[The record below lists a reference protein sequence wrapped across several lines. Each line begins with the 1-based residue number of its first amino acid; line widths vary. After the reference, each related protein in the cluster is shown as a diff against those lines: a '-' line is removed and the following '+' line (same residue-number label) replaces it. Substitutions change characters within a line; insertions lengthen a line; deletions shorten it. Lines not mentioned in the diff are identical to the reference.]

1 MILKSYEIEK
11 STFSF
16 VNKKV
21 FLIYGE
27 NLGLKKDIKLLIKES
42 INKNFNCESVSLHED
57 DILKD
62 QNIFYDFIYSGSLFT
77 NQKILFID
85 NCSDKLIKYIEDIL
99 LKFPEDITLVLISN
113 MLEKKSK
120 LRNFFEE
127 KKNIFC
133 IPCYLDTE
141 KNLQVIAQKKF
152 LIAKKNISNESLNL
166 IIRKSGGDRDYLLNE
181 INKILLFAEN
191 KEGIEYDEVKNL
203 ISSANEIK
211 SDNLINTCLCG
222 NQEEFKKYFSEL
234 YINSTNQILIL
245 KILSNKIQRL
255 IKIKEKNKN
264 DQNLDFLINNLR
276 PSIFW
281 KEKPLLKKQLGLWNL
296 KNLKKKIL
304 ELNKIELL
312 CKKNPKSSSI
322 ILSDFLINTCRSVSS
337 YS

>member
-11 STFSF
+11 TSFSF
-16 VNKKV
+16 KNKKV

-27 NLGLKKDIKLLIKES
+27 NLGLKKNIKFLIKES
-42 INKNFNCESVSLHED
+42 IDKNSNYESANLHED

-77 NQKILFID
+77 TQKILFIN
-85 NCSDKLIKYIEDIL
+85 NCTDKLLKYIEDIII
-99 LKFPEDITLVLISN
+99 KFPEDITLVLTSN
-113 MLEKKSK
+113 LLEKKSK

-127 KKNIFC
+127 KENLFC
-133 IPCYLDTE
+133 IPCYFDTE
-141 KNLQVIAQKKF
+141 KNLQIIAQKKF
-152 LIAKKNISNESLNL
+152 YNSKKNISNESLNL

-181 INKILLFAEN
+181 IEKILLFAEN
-191 KEGIEYDEVKNL
+191 KERIEYDEVKNL

-222 NQEEFKKYFSEL
+222 NLEEFKKYFSEL
-234 YINSTNQILIL
+234 YINSSNQILIL

-255 IKIKEKNKN
+255 IKIKEKNEN
-264 DQNLDFLINNLR
+264 AQNLDFLINNLR

-281 KEKPLLKKQLGLWNL
+281 KEKPLLKIQLGLWNL
-296 KNLKKKIL
+296 KNLKNKIL
-304 ELNKIELL
+304 ELNKIEFL

-322 ILSDFLINTCRSVSS
+322 ILSNFLIDTCRSISS